1 MSDTQTTLTGNTLL
15 RTLNQNESELL
26 VEHLPL
32 VDGVVQ
38 GFRNRL
44 AKHADFEEL
53 RSVGVTGLIGAVQ
66 KYDPDQQAAFK
77 GYAIL
82 KIRGAILDELR
93 RLDVM
98 SRSSRKKAK
107 SLGRTVETLE
117 QELGRAPTDS
127 EIRAKLGLDKPQF
140 EKLPR
145 QTQSTRFVSLQHRS
159 EQEEGEGLAMEERI
173 ADDNQE
179 MGFECLENLEMQ
191 ELLSEA
197 IEGLPDREQKILAFY
212 YLENL
217 KLAEIAEIFE
227 VSEARICQI
236 HTQAL
241 AKLRQRLS
249 KRDR

>member
-1 MSDTQTTLTGNTLL
+1 MNHTPTTLSRDSST
-15 RTLNQNESELL
+15 RTLNRTESKLL
-26 VEHLPL
+26 VEYLPL

-53 RSVGVTGLIGAVQ
+53 HSVGVTGLIGAVQ
-66 KYDPDQQAAFK
+66 KYDPEQQAAFK

-107 SLGRTVETLE
+107 SLKQVVETLE
-117 QELGRAPTDS
+117 QDLGRAPTDL
-127 EIRAKLGLDKPQF
+127 EIRENLGLDKKQF
-140 EKLPR
+140 EKLRR
-145 QTQSTRFVSLQHRS
+145 QTQSTSFISLQHRS
-159 EQEEGEGLAMEERI
+159 EQEDGEGLAVEERI
-173 ADDNQE
+173 ADENQKL
-179 MGFECLENLEMQ
+179 GFEPLENLEMQ
-191 ELLSEA
+191 ERLAEA
-197 IEGLPDREQKILAFY
+197 METLPDREQKVLAFY

-236 HTQAL
+236 HTKAL
-241 AKLRQRLS
+241 AKLKRRLS
-249 KRDR
+249 DGAG